1 MRRLTEFV
9 VLAFGFSWAVAA
21 AYRLA
26 GGEVTDSGFIVVAVV
41 YMFGPLVAAVVVQL
55 RRDEPLAEPLGA
67 RLVASGWLVV
77 AWLVPAFLALL
88 AVFFALAHPDASL
101 VEDAAGIIDAYE
113 ETLDAEQAAE
123 ARESLEGVSLGAL
136 LAVVLVTGL
145 VAGATVNAIAAFGEE
160 AGWRGLMLYE
170 LRDKGFWRVSAVTG
184 VVWGLWH
191 APLVAQGYNYPAHP
205 AVGVAAM
212 VAFTVLA
219 SPLLTYVRLKA
230 QTVVAPSVFH
240 GTVNATATIS
250 AIAVTGVSG
259 MVVGAGVAAMAAF
272 AVANVVMVTY
282 DRWTGDNVTSSKVE
296 ERLTV

>member
-1 MRRLTEFV
+1 M
-9 VLAFGFSWAVAA
+9 
-21 AYRLA
+21 
-26 GGEVTDSGFIVVAVV
+26 
-41 YMFGPLVAAVVVQL
+41 
-55 RRDEPLAEPLGA
+55 
-67 RLVASGWLVV
+67 
-77 AWLVPAFLALL
+77 AWLVPAFLSLL

-113 ETLDAEQAAE
+113 GALNAEQAEE
-123 ARESLEGVSLGAL
+123 ARESLEGVSLGAV
-136 LAVVLVTGL
+136 LAGVLVTGL

-212 VAFTVLA
+212 VVFTVLA

-230 QTVVAPSVFH
+230 RTVIALSVFH
-240 GTVNATATIS
+240 GTVNATASIS
-250 AIAVTGVSG
+250 VIAVTGVSG

-272 AVANVVMVTY
+272 AAANVVMY

-296 ERLTV
+296 NRLTV